1 MWAGLRELAKPGA
14 DKALFL
20 AAVRKVVSGFAAMR
34 ASGGGSSLDHALLQV
49 TVKQV

>member
-20 AAVRKVVSGFAAMR
+20 AAVRKVVGGFAAMR
-34 ASGGGSSLDHALLQV
+34 TSGGGAGLDRALLQV
-49 TVKQV
+49 IWD